1 MHCKSFT
8 MQLRNCFTASYSS
21 ESNACGNVQTR
32 ETSSKGQTRDG
43 LVGSQVNARWC
54 GHKKAH
60 SVPICEQLW
69 TGLNQGMH
77 VYLHT
82 TSPILPLTSNWKMRA
97 TSYKLE
103 ELPLFI
109 LIKIAQYRE
118 KEMNNFAIMAITMI
132 RLALFM

>member
-1 MHCKSFT
+1 
-8 MQLRNCFTASYSS
+8 
-21 ESNACGNVQTR
+21 
-32 ETSSKGQTRDG
+32 
-43 LVGSQVNARWC
+43 
-54 GHKKAH
+54 
-60 SVPICEQLW
+60 
-69 TGLNQGMH
+69 
-77 VYLHT
+77 
-82 TSPILPLTSNWKMRA
+82 MRA